1 MIMTRLSGRKMLLAL
16 IRLLAEIHWLF
27 GGWKRWLGI
36 WEGVEV
42 RPRAPCSEL
51 TPDLE
56 AVESPALLSKAG
68 DSGFALAR
76 SLGVV
81 VRPRSSSWE
90 RSAGLE
96 PWAGNWCR
104 LWEAFPWQRP
114 PG

>member
-1 MIMTRLSGRKMLLAL
+1 MTRLSGRKMLLAL

-27 GGWKRWLGI
+27 AGWMEI
-36 WEGVEV
+36 WEGVVV
-42 RPRAPCSEL
+42 RPKAPCSEL
-51 TPDLE
+51 TPGLE
-56 AVESPALLSKAG
+56 AVESQALLSKAG

-81 VRPRSSSWE
+81 VRPRSGSWE
-90 RSAGLE
+90 RSAGVE